1 MDSLFL
7 LLVPIFLSEA
17 GSTDRLINTYKIH
30 KVREIVVSY
39 IFTYGVLLCITVSI
53 LFQKDIMISLLLFL
67 QLDIARIIVFFTR
80 EPILEEPNLKIL
92 NSIHTKIFAA
102 IIFVGIS
109 LAVISFL

>member
-1 MDSLFL
+1 MYYCQYT
-7 LLVPIFLSEA
+7 LSKGHYDFFA
-17 GSTDRLINTYKIH
+17 P
-30 KVREIVVSY
+30 
-39 IFTYGVLLCITVSI
+39 
-53 LFQKDIMISLLLFL
+53 FL